1 MAIYHFPVKTVAR
14 SAGRSATA
22 AIAYRAGEKIYC
34 EREGREHD
42 YSRKTGV
49 EYKEIYLPEGA
60 PEHLKN
66 REKLWNEVEQA
77 RAKLIAQMD
86 RYLIDSRDRA
96 LFDLK

>member
-1 MAIYHFPVKTVAR
+1 
-14 SAGRSATA
+14 
-22 AIAYRAGEKIYC
+22 GEKIYC

-66 REKLWNEVEQA
+66 RERLWNEVEQRETRKNSTVA
-77 RAKLIAQMD
+77 REFEIAFPSELNQEQRLAM
-86 RYLIDSRDRA
+86 
-96 LFDLK
+96 LKELCASI